1 MKSSNRILSVILFFS
16 SFIYF
21 SDYAFYFIF
30 DFAPSFYPFVFFSF
44 LIHICILLTVY
55 VLSRTLAAFLDTVFV
70 LSLLNACVFFL
81 RVSLELFVKRL
92 LESDFYS
99 QTITALVLGKIFSR
113 KSSKV
118 DVTVAVKF
126 YFIHS
131 CFMVSDM

>member
-1 MKSSNRILSVILFFS
+1 MKSSNRILSVILFFYL
-16 SFIYF
+16 FIYF
-21 SDYAFYFIF
+21 SDYVFYFIF

-44 LIHICILLTVY
+44 LIHICILLPVY
-55 VLSRTLAAFLDTVFV
+55 VLSHTSAVFLDTVFV

-99 QTITALVLGKIFSR
+99 QTITALVQGKIFSR

-118 DVTVAVKF
+118 DVTVVVKF
-126 YFIHS
+126 HFIHS
-131 CFMVSDM
+131 CFTVSDM

>member
-21 SDYAFYFIF
+21 SDDAFYFIF

-131 CFMVSDM
+131 CFTVSDM